1 TKNTSR
7 TDSPPKDCKL
17 RCLTQRHGYRICRCA
32 PPLCMPVV
40 TGGASVSGPETFVE
54 GRREIRRQASIAL
67 GGRPVTVWE
76 VSARAEL
83 EPHASRVPAPGHHDS
98 TLDVD
103 STLRRW
109 GIQIVQGSR
118 FVGSRAPEGYWVVA
132 PVRTRPPS
140 PPPEGRERRSRE
152 RLTLELAG
160 LCLGLLDRRELP
172 TVPVPKRTD
181 PLQDLATLPG
191 LIAHEASNPLT
202 AARAG
207 LQLAMEAL
215 GRWTEVAAAR
225 RLEMLDELG
234 QVVDDIDRG
243 VNFLRAIKD
252 RARGTL
258 ARSERFDAV
267 RVVRSC
273 CTLESRVLKDK
284 KVPLQ
289 FDFTL
294 EEGFLKGDP
303 NAPYDMRVNLI
314 RNAADA
320 SIGRGAPIRIGL
332 EQTGGSL
339 RLTVRDEG
347 AGIRA
352 EALERIFEPGFTTKE
367 FGEGSGM
374 GLGVVQS
381 VVRHMFGGSIAVD
394 SRPAG
399 GPTPTVDSSGA
410 GVLIDQALTRSQ
422 AMANLQ
428 HLTDVIG
435 PRLTGSPA
443 ARAANDWTLAKF
455 KEYGLD
461 THLEQWNFGGTWT
474 RGPMWMRLTAPRP
487 HDIVAASWAW
497 APGTNGKTVS
507 GPVVRLDASTAESL
521 EANKARVKGAW
532 VMLRPPQFIWNNDG
546 PTMTAAD
553 SERQRA

>member
-1 TKNTSR
+1 
-7 TDSPPKDCKL
+7 
-17 RCLTQRHGYRICRCA
+17 
-32 PPLCMPVV
+32 MPVV

-54 GRREIRRQASIAL
+54 GRREILRQASIAL

-76 VSARAEL
+76 VSVRAEL
-83 EPHASRVPAPGHHDS
+83 EPQASSVPAPGHHDS
-98 TLDVD
+98 NLDVD

-191 LIAHEASNPLT
+191 IIAHEVSNPLT

-225 RLEMLDELG
+225 RLEMLEELG

-284 KVPLQ
+284 KIPLQ

-294 EEGFLKGDP
+294 EEVYLKGDP
-303 NAPYDMRVNLI
+303 NALYDMLVNLI

-320 SIGRGAPIRIGL
+320 SIGRQAPIRIGL
-332 EQTGGSL
+332 EQAGGSL

-352 EALERIFEPGFTTKE
+352 EDLERIFEPGFTTKE

-374 GLGVVQS
+374 GLVVVQS
-381 VVRHMFGGSIAVD
+381 VVRTMFGGSIAVD
-394 SRPAG
+394 SRPG
-399 GPTPTVDSSGA
+399 
-410 GVLIDQALTRSQ
+410 
-422 AMANLQ
+422 
-428 HLTDVIG
+428 
-435 PRLTGSPA
+435 
-443 ARAANDWTLAKF
+443 
-455 KEYGLD
+455 
-461 THLEQWNFGGTWT
+461 GGT
-474 RGPMWMRLTAPRP
+474 
-487 HDIVAASWAW
+487 
-497 APGTNGKTVS
+497 TVTVTL
-507 GPVVRLDASTAESL
+507 PV
-521 EANKARVKGAW
+521 
-532 VMLRPPQFIWNNDG
+532 PPQRSVDARRAG
-546 PTMTAAD
+546 EPSAA
-553 SERQRA
+553 